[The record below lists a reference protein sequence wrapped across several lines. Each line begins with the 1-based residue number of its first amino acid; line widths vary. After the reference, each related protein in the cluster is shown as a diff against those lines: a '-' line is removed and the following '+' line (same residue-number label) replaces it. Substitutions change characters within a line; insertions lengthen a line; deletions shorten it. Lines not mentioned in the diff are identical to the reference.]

1 MPRYVSLLAVF
12 VVGAAAGA
20 LGARAWWPQA
30 PLQQQQVA
38 LLSQDEQTIEQDM
51 ARLQADNTILR
62 VDNAMLKNDIQRV
75 QDEEEAAR
83 QRQEALQEELE
94 SSKGER
100 LKLQASLL
108 AAQGQLTIE
117 QSAKEHLT
125 EQLVAAQQDVGM
137 LQQNLAFFEQLIPE
151 NSKPAAISVRSMEVV
166 RQGDTLRYHVLVMR
180 NRPSTEEFS
189 GSLEF
194 SATGTKDG
202 SGATISLETAENAS
216 ISGNTANAAA
226 RADSNPTVLKFQQYQ
241 RASGL
246 LAIPPG
252 FEPESVTVRVLEGK
266 SVRSEHTI
274 GLAPKE

>member
-1 MPRYVSLLAVF
+1 MPRYVSLLAAF
-12 VVGAAAGA
+12 VVGAAAGTF
-20 LGARAWWPQA
+20 GVHAWWPHE
-30 PLQQQQVA
+30 PVQQQVA
-38 LLSQDEQTIEQDM
+38 PSPNEPVAPEQDM

-62 VDNAMLKNDIQRV
+62 VDNALLKNDIQRI
-75 QDEEEAAR
+75 QEEEEVAM
-83 QRQEALQEELE
+83 QREQAIQEELE
-94 SSKGER
+94 KARQEQLR
-100 LKLQASLL
+100 LQASLL

-117 QSAKEHLT
+117 QSAKEHLA

-151 NSKPAAISVRSMEVV
+151 NSKPAAISIRSMDVA

-180 NRPSTEEFS
+180 NRPAAEEFS

-216 ISGNTANAAA
+216 ISGSTANAA

-274 GLAPKE
+274 GLVPKE

>member
-12 VVGAAAGA
+12 VVGAAAGVF
-20 LGARAWWPQA
+20 GARAWWPHEPA
-30 PLQQQQVA
+30 QQVA
-38 LLSQDEQTIEQDM
+38 ALSQDEPTLEQDM
-51 ARLQADNTILR
+51 ARLQADNTMLR
-62 VDNAMLKNDIQRV
+62 VDNAMLKNDIARV
-75 QDEEEAAR
+75 QAEEEAAR
-83 QRQEALQEELE
+83 QRQQTLQDELE
-94 SSKGER
+94 STKEDR

-151 NSKPAAISVRSMEVV
+151 NSKPAAISVRSMEVA

-202 SGATISLETAENAS
+202 SGATIPLEIAENAS
-216 ISGNTANAAA
+216 ISGNTANAASTDA
-226 RADSNPTVLKFQQYQ
+226 SPTVLKFQQYQ

-266 SVRSEHTI
+266 TVRSEHTI

>member
-1 MPRYVSLLAVF
+1 MPRYVSLLAAF
-12 VVGAAAGA
+12 VVGAAAGTF
-20 LGARAWWPQA
+20 GVHAWWPHE
-30 PLQQQQVA
+30 PVQQQVA
-38 LLSQDEQTIEQDM
+38 PSPNEPVALEQNM

-62 VDNAMLKNDIQRV
+62 VDNALLKNDIQRI
-75 QDEEEAAR
+75 
-83 QRQEALQEELE
+83 QEELE
-94 SSKGER
+94 KARQEQLR
-100 LKLQASLL
+100 LQASLL

-117 QSAKEHLT
+117 QSAKEHLA

-151 NSKPAAISVRSMEVV
+151 NSKPAAISIRSMDVA

-180 NRPSTEEFS
+180 NRPAAEEFS

-216 ISGNTANAAA
+216 ISGSTANAA

-274 GLAPKE
+274 GLVPKE

>member
-1 MPRYVSLLAVF
+1 MPRYVSLLAAF
-12 VVGAAAGA
+12 VIGAVGGT
-20 LGARAWWPQA
+20 LGARTWWPDEPVPQA
-30 PLQQQQVA
+30 TPSQEQQTA
-38 LLSQDEQTIEQDM
+38 EQDL
-51 ARLQADNTILR
+51 ARLQSDNTLLR
-62 VDNAMLKNDIQRV
+62 VDNAMLKSDIERAQ
-75 QDEEEAAR
+75 EEEDAAR
-83 QRQEALQEELE
+83 QREKAMQEELDKTRQE
-94 SSKGER
+94 QLR
-100 LKLQASLL
+100 LQASLL

-117 QSAKEHLT
+117 QSAKEHLA

-151 NSKPAAISVRSMEVV
+151 NSKPAAISIRSMEVA
-166 RQGDTLRYHVLVMR
+166 RQGDALRYHVLVMR

-216 ISGNTANAAA
+216 TSGSTANAAST
-226 RADSNPTVLKFQQYQ
+226 DSSPTVLKFQQYQ

>member
-1 MPRYVSLLAVF
+1 MPRYVSLLAAF
-12 VVGAAAGA
+12 VVGAAAGTF
-20 LGARAWWPQA
+20 GVRAWWPHE
-30 PLQQQQVA
+30 PEQQVA
-38 LLSQDEQTIEQDM
+38 PVQNEQTAPEQDM

-62 VDNAMLKNDIQRV
+62 VDNAMLKNDIQRAH
-75 QDEEEAAR
+75 EEEEVAR
-83 QRQEALQEELE
+83 QRERVMQEELE
-94 SSKGER
+94 KTR
-100 LKLQASLL
+100 QAHLKLQASLL

-117 QSAKEHLT
+117 QSAKEHLA

-151 NSKPAAISVRSMEVV
+151 NSKPAAISIRSMEVA
-166 RQGDTLRYHVLVMR
+166 RQGDALRYHVLVMR
-180 NRPSTEEFS
+180 NRPATEEFS

-216 ISGNTANAAA
+216 ISGSTANAA
-226 RADSNPTVLKFQQYQ
+226 RAGSDPTVLKFQQYQ

>member
-12 VVGAAAGA
+12 VIGAAAGA
-20 LGARAWWPQA
+20 FGARAWWPHE
-30 PLQQQQVA
+30 PVQQQA
-38 LLSQDEQTIEQDM
+38 AIPAQDQQTLEQDM

-62 VDNAMLKNDIQRV
+62 VDNAMLKNDIARV
-75 QDEEEAAR
+75 QGEEETAR
-83 QRQEALQEELE
+83 QRQKELQEELN
-94 SSKGER
+94 SSREER

-108 AAQGQLTIE
+108 AAQGQLTVE
-117 QSAKEHLT
+117 QSAKEHLA

-151 NSKPAAISVRSMEVV
+151 NSKPAAISIRSMEVA
-166 RQGDTLRYHVLVMR
+166 RQGDALRYHVLVMR
-180 NRPSTEEFS
+180 NRPSDEEFS

-216 ISGNTANAAA
+216 ISGNTANAASTA
-226 RADSNPTVLKFQQYQ
+226 SDPTILKFQQYQ

>member
-1 MPRYVSLLAVF
+1 MPRYVSLLAAF
-12 VVGAAAGA
+12 VIGTAAGS
-20 LGARAWWPQA
+20 LGARAWWPHEPVQQA
-30 PLQQQQVA
+30 AP
-38 LLSQDEQTIEQDM
+38 SQDEKAAMQDM
-51 ARLQADNTILR
+51 ARLQADNTMLR
-62 VDNAMLKNDIQRV
+62 VDNAMLQNDIERAE
-75 QDEEEAAR
+75 DAEEVAR
-83 QRQEALQEELE
+83 QRAQAMQKELE
-94 SSKGER
+94 KTR
-100 LKLQASLL
+100 QDHLRLQASLL

-117 QSAKEHLT
+117 QSAKEHLA

-151 NSKPAAISVRSMEVV
+151 NSKPAAISVRSMEVA

-180 NRPSTEEFS
+180 NRPSAEEFS

-202 SGATISLETAENAS
+202 SGATIPLETAENAS
-216 ISGNTANAAA
+216 TSGSTANAAS
-226 RADSNPTVLKFQQYQ
+226 ADSSPTVLKFQQYQ

>member
-20 LGARAWWPQA
+20 FGARAWWPHEPVQQLAA
-30 PLQQQQVA
+30 PLQ
-38 LLSQDEQTIEQDM
+38 DESTLEQDM
-51 ARLQADNTILR
+51 ARLQADNTMLR
-62 VDNAMLKNDIQRV
+62 VDNAMLKNDIARV
-75 QDEEEAAR
+75 QGEEEAAR
-83 QRQEALQEELE
+83 QRQQVLQDELE
-94 SSKGER
+94 STKEER

-151 NSKPAAISVRSMEVV
+151 NSKPAAISVRSMEVA

-180 NRPSTEEFS
+180 NRPSTQEFS

-216 ISGNTANAAA
+216 ISGNTANAASTS
-226 RADSNPTVLKFQQYQ
+226 SNPTVLKFQQYQ

>member
-12 VVGAAAGA
+12 VVGAAAGVF
-20 LGARAWWPQA
+20 GARAWWPHEPA
-30 PLQQQQVA
+30 QQVA
-38 LLSQDEQTIEQDM
+38 ALSQDEPTLEQDM
-51 ARLQADNTILR
+51 ARLQADNTMLR
-62 VDNAMLKNDIQRV
+62 VDNAMLKNDIARV
-75 QDEEEAAR
+75 QAEEEAAR
-83 QRQEALQEELE
+83 QRQQTLQDELE
-94 SSKGER
+94 STKQDR

-151 NSKPAAISVRSMEVV
+151 NSKPAAISVRSMEVA

-202 SGATISLETAENAS
+202 SGATIPLEIAENAS
-216 ISGNTANAAA
+216 ISGNTANAASTDA
-226 RADSNPTVLKFQQYQ
+226 SPTVLKFQQYQ

-266 SVRSEHTI
+266 TVRSEHTI